1 MLTRTRWPYPRIL
14 AHRGAGV
21 LAPENTL
28 VALRLGA
35 TFGFAGVEVDVRLA
49 ADDTAVL
56 MHDAEVDRTTDGTG
70 EVRDLDADTLRK
82 LDAGVWFGNEFAG
95 EQVPTLDAAS
105 ALCRGQ
111 GQWMNLEI
119 KAETGD
125 ESDAGRLIAAQ
136 AARLWAGTSPLPLL
150 SSFSEPVLQ
159 AAAGSAPE
167 LPRGLLFDDLPADW
181 IDRAR
186 ALRCT
191 SVHCRHDTLTAERI
205 AAAHEAGLG
214 VLAYTVNDTERA
226 LTLFGAGLDALVT
239 DELRE
244 IRADFLAL
252 YSPGPR

>member
-28 VALRLGA
+28 VALRLAA
-35 TFGFAGVEVDVRLA
+35 TFGFAGVEVDARLA
-49 ADDTAVL
+49 ADDTPVL
-56 MHDAEVDRTTDGTG
+56 MHDADVDRTTDGTG
-70 EVRDLDADTLRK
+70 EVRGLDAGTLRK

-95 EQVPTLDAAS
+95 EHVPTLDAAA

-111 GQWMNLEI
+111 GQWMNVEI
-119 KAETGD
+119 KAEPGD
-125 ESDAGRLIAAQ
+125 EAEAGRHIASEV
-136 AARLWAGTSPLPLL
+136 ARLWSGTSPPPLL
-150 SSFSEPVLQ
+150 SSFSEAVLQ
-159 AAAGSAPE
+159 AAAHGAPE
-167 LPRGLLFDDLPADW
+167 LPRGLLFDDLPDDW

-186 ALRCT
+186 ALRCA

-205 AAAHEAGLG
+205 RAAHEAGLG

-226 LTLFGAGLDALVT
+226 LALFGAGVDALVT

-252 YSPGPR
+252 YSPAPR